1 MAIFIQ
7 AREVFLNTRSLI
19 IKKRIRQL
27 TFEGDSTTYINELA
41 LVVFTLIRNTCEWY
55 RDSFKQNEMASRF
68 ITWVREQTEI
78 YADIYKRQVFNHSQ
92 LNCQIIADC
101 FKSTLDQCSIVSIGI
116 TEGKPDHKAAEL
128 IGGLYHPIAAQSG
141 SRSQIHARGF
151 LFGQCA

>member
-1 MAIFIQ
+1 MKEIFIQ

-116 TEGKPDHKAAEL
+116 TEGNRDFRANW
-128 IGGLYHPIAAQSG
+128 YH
-141 SRSQIHARGF
+141 R
-151 LFGQCA
+151 

>member
-1 MAIFIQ
+1 MKGIYIQ

-116 TEGKPDHKAAEL
+116 TEGNRDFRANW
-128 IGGLYHPIAAQSG
+128 YH
-141 SRSQIHARGF
+141 R
-151 LFGQCA
+151 

>member
-1 MAIFIQ
+1 MCSGKLTMAIFIQ

-116 TEGKPDHKAAEL
+116 TEGKPDHKA
-128 IGGLYHPIAAQSG
+128 S
-141 SRSQIHARGF
+141 
-151 LFGQCA
+151 